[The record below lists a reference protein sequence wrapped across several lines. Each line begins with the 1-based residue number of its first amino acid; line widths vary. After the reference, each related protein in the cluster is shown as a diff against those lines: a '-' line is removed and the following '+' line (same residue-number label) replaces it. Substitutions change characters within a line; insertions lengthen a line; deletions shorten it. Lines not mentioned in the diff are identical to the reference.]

1 LLYNMEEK
9 RQIVEK
15 TMQKKISML
24 GADIHNVTMQEALS
38 AIDGFIKED
47 GLHQVIT
54 LNAEILYQAQTNERL
69 LALINK
75 ADLVTPDGS
84 GIVWGADYL
93 GMPLKERVSGIDLLW
108 EICRLAPEK
117 GWRIYL
123 LGAAPG
129 IADKA
134 AENLKNKYP
143 GISIVGVRNGYFNI
157 NNEEEVRDILKDVQ
171 LAAADVIFI
180 AMGAPRQEYFIED
193 YGADFGVKVA
203 IGVGGSFDVVA
214 GAVKRA
220 PVFMQKMG
228 IEWLWRL
235 LCQPSRWKRMMNLPR
250 FVRLV
255 KKTKKKQRL

>member
-1 LLYNMEEK
+1 MEN
-9 RQIVEK
+9 
-15 TMQKKISML
+15 KISLL
-24 GADIHNVTMQEALS
+24 GAGIHNVTMEEAMTV
-38 AIDGFIKED
+38 IDSFVAEG

-54 LNAEILYQAQTNERL
+54 LNAEILYQAQENQRL
-69 LALINK
+69 LRLINK

-84 GIVWGADYL
+84 GIVWGANYL

-108 EICRLAPEK
+108 EICRVAPEK

-129 IADKA
+129 VAEQA
-134 AENLKNKYP
+134 AANLKIKYE
-143 GISIVGVRNGYFNI
+143 GISIAGVRNGYFDMSSQEEVQSI
-157 NNEEEVRDILKDVQ
+157 VEEVRQAQADIL
-171 LAAADVIFI
+171 FI

-193 YGADFGVKVA
+193 YGKEFGVKVA

-214 GAVKRA
+214 GVVKRA

-255 KKTKKKQRL
+255 KKTKKKQGS

>member
-1 LLYNMEEK
+1 MEN
-9 RQIVEK
+9 
-15 TMQKKISML
+15 KISLL
-24 GADIHNVTMQEALS
+24 GAGIHNVTMKEAMTVVDS
-38 AIDGFIKED
+38 FVAEG
-47 GLHQVIT
+47 GLHQIIT
-54 LNAEILYQAQTNERL
+54 LNAEILYQAQENQRL
-69 LALINK
+69 LRLINK

-108 EICRLAPEK
+108 EICRVAPEK

-129 IADKA
+129 VAEQA
-134 AENLKNKYP
+134 AANLKIKYE
-143 GISIVGVRNGYFNI
+143 GISIAGVRNGYFDL
-157 NNEEEVRDILKDVQ
+157 NNKEEVQHIVEDVRN
-171 LAAADVIFI
+171 AAADILFI

-193 YGADFGVKVA
+193 YGKEFGVKVA

-214 GAVKRA
+214 GNVKRA

-255 KKTKKKQRL
+255 KKTKKKQGS

>member
-1 LLYNMEEK
+1 MEN
-9 RQIVEK
+9 
-15 TMQKKISML
+15 KISLL
-24 GADIHNVTMQEALS
+24 GAGIHNVTMKEAMTVVDS
-38 AIDGFIKED
+38 FVAEG
-47 GLHQVIT
+47 GLHQIIT
-54 LNAEILYQAQTNERL
+54 LNAEILYQAQENQRL
-69 LALINK
+69 LRLINK

-108 EICRLAPEK
+108 EICRVAPEK

-129 IADKA
+129 VAEQA
-134 AENLKNKYP
+134 AANLKIKYE
-143 GISIVGVRNGYFNI
+143 GIYIAGVRNGYFDL
-157 NNEEEVRDILKDVQ
+157 NNKEEVQHIVEDVRN
-171 LAAADVIFI
+171 AAADILFI

-193 YGADFGVKVA
+193 YGKEFGVKVA

-214 GAVKRA
+214 GNVKRA

-235 LCQPSRWKRMMNLPR
+235 MTQPSRWKRMMNLPR

-255 KKTKKKQRL
+255 KKTKKKQGS

>member
-1 LLYNMEEK
+1 MEEK
-9 RQIVEK
+9 QLISVKLAE
-15 TMQKKISML
+15 KKISML
-24 GADIHNVTMQEALS
+24 GAGIHNVTMEETMCAV
-38 AIDGFIKED
+38 DGFITAG
-47 GLHQVIT
+47 GLHQIIT
-54 LNAEILYQAQTNERL
+54 LNAEILYQAQFNERL
-69 LALINK
+69 LSLINK

-93 GMPLKERVSGIDLLW
+93 GVPLKERVSGIDLLW
-108 EICRLAPEK
+108 EICRMAPEK

-134 AENLKNKYP
+134 AENLKMKYP
-143 GISIVGVRNGYFNI
+143 GIAIAGVRNGYFDI
-157 NNEEEVRDILKDVQ
+157 NNKEEIQNVLEDVQ
-171 LAAADVIFI
+171 QAAADIIFI

-193 YGADFGVKVA
+193 YGKDLGVKVA

-235 LCQPSRWKRMMNLPR
+235 LCQPSRWKRMLNLPR
-250 FVRLV
+250 FVGLV
-255 KKTKKKQRL
+255 KKTKKKQGL

>member
-1 LLYNMEEK
+1 MEN
-9 RQIVEK
+9 
-15 TMQKKISML
+15 KISLL
-24 GADIHNVTMQEALS
+24 GAGIHNVTMEEAMTV
-38 AIDGFIKED
+38 IDSFVAEG

-54 LNAEILYQAQTNERL
+54 LNAEILYQAQENQRL
-69 LALINK
+69 LRLINK

-93 GMPLKERVSGIDLLW
+93 GMTLKERVSGIDLLW
-108 EICRLAPEK
+108 EICRVAPEK

-129 IADKA
+129 VAEQA
-134 AENLKNKYP
+134 AANLKIKYE
-143 GISIVGVRNGYFNI
+143 GISIAGVRNGYFDMSSQEEVQSI
-157 NNEEEVRDILKDVQ
+157 VEEVRQAQADIL
-171 LAAADVIFI
+171 FI

-193 YGADFGVKVA
+193 YGKEFGVKVA

-214 GAVKRA
+214 GNVKRA

-255 KKTKKKQRL
+255 KKTKKKQGS

>member
-1 LLYNMEEK
+1 MEN
-9 RQIVEK
+9 
-15 TMQKKISML
+15 KISLL
-24 GADIHNVTMQEALS
+24 GAGIHNVTMAEAMTV
-38 AIDGFIKED
+38 IDSFVVEG

-54 LNAEILYQAQTNERL
+54 LNAEILYQAQENERL
-69 LALINK
+69 LRLINK

-84 GIVWGADYL
+84 GIVWGAEHL

-108 EICRLAPEK
+108 EICRVAPEK

-129 IADKA
+129 VAEQA
-134 AENLKNKYP
+134 AANLKAKYE
-143 GISIVGVRNGYFNI
+143 GIAIAGVRNGYFDMSSQEEVQSI
-157 NNEEEVRDILKDVQ
+157 VEEVRH
-171 LAAADVIFI
+171 AAADILFI

-193 YGADFGVKVA
+193 YGKEFGVKVA

-214 GAVKRA
+214 GNVKRA
-220 PVFMQKMG
+220 PVFMQKIG

-235 LCQPSRWKRMMNLPR
+235 MTQPSRWRRMMNLPR

-255 KKTKKKQRL
+255 KKTKKKQGS

>member
-1 LLYNMEEK
+1 MEET
-9 RQIVEK
+9 REISERFVEN
-15 TMQKKISML
+15 KISML
-24 GADIHNVTMQEALS
+24 GAKIHNVTMEDAMT
-38 AIDGFIKED
+38 AVDGFIREE
-47 GLHQVIT
+47 GLHQIIT
-54 LNAEILYQAQTNERL
+54 LNAEILYQAQENERL
-69 LALINK
+69 LQLINK

-108 EICRLAPEK
+108 EICRAAPEK

-129 IADKA
+129 VADKA
-134 AENLKNKYP
+134 AANLKVKYP
-143 GISIVGVRNGYFNI
+143 GISIVGVRNGYFDI
-157 NNEEEVRDILKDVQ
+157 NNKEEIQNVLEDVQ
-171 LAAADVIFI
+171 QAAADVLFI

-193 YGADFGVKVA
+193 YGKDFGVKVA

-214 GAVKRA
+214 GVVKRA

-255 KKTKKKQRL
+255 KKTKKKQSL